1 MAGPSGNVPL
11 GVRVP
16 PEVKDAAQVYADA
29 QGISLAAAV
38 NILLRRALSMTEEP
52 SPRSATPG
60 S

>member
-16 PEVKDAAQVYADA
+16 PEVKDAAQAYADA

-38 NILLRRALSMTEEP
+38 NILLRQALNGKEKP
-52 SPRSATPG
+52 
-60 S
+60 